1 MHYQDRSP
9 KGAGVHPFTAL
20 EEYVERRTGS
30 SEVTLETM
38 GIFACWDGCRSRG
51 SASGGDHPREAGEG
65 RRRRSGPDGQ
75 DRLGSWTRSS
85 RSGVGG
91 AAGGTAARRD
101 ACVRRLRGAA
111 VAAVA
116 VRTRVCAAVSGAIG
130 IVYGVGIG
138 LTAQALKQESSRKA
152 GSSGLHFIH
161 WDSRSFLGAWSQTP
175 MAASLRSCRPAR
187 SRPWVPPGCRPF
199 RCADATGALG
209 QAASGG
215 EQWSACGPVRQ
226 WPSGASQVSSVGSPW
241 LGRATLCW

>member
-116 VRTRVCAAVSGAIG
+116 VRTRECAQELVRADLAIEKRDNVLLTDRLGCNSDLPHWQEEVLARELSGALCSWASI
-130 IVYGVGIG
+130 
-138 LTAQALKQESSRKA
+138 
-152 GSSGLHFIH
+152 
-161 WDSRSFLGAWSQTP
+161 SFFSH
-175 MAASLRSCRPAR
+175 RCR
-187 SRPWVPPGCRPF
+187 F
-199 RCADATGALG
+199 RA
-209 QAASGG
+209 
-215 EQWSACGPVRQ
+215 
-226 WPSGASQVSSVGSPW
+226 
-241 LGRATLCW
+241 